1 MEQPPGFVDP
11 LYPTHVCKLDKSLYG
26 LKQSPRAW
34 YTKLSTSLLH
44 LGFVTSKNDS
54 SLFICHSSHWLLLVL
69 VYVDDIIV
77 TGSHSTQVTH
87 LIQQL
92 RHQFSLKDLSPL
104 HYFLGL
110 EVHRTP
116 IGIHLSQAKYI
127 IDLLT
132 QATMLDAKPCPTPMS
147 SNTNL
152 SFHDGVVLENGSD
165 YRSFV
170 GALQYC
176 TMTSPDIAF
185 TVNKVCQFMHHP
197 SDVHWHVVN
206 T

>member
-1 MEQPPGFVDP
+1 MCF
-11 LYPTHVCKLDKSLYG
+11 S
-26 LKQSPRAW
+26 
-34 YTKLSTSLLH
+34 
-44 LGFVTSKNDS
+44 
-54 SLFICHSSHWLLLVL
+54 WLQFTPQRFLV
-69 VYVDDIIV
+69 
-77 TGSHSTQVTH
+77 
-87 LIQQL
+87 
-92 RHQFSLKDLSPL
+92 PL

-110 EVHRTP
+110 EVHRTLT
-116 IGIHLSQAKYI
+116 GIHLSQAKYI

-132 QATMLDAKPCPTPMS
+132 RAAMLDAKPCPTPMS

-152 SFHDGVVLENGSD
+152 SLHDGVALENGSD
-165 YRSFV
+165 YHNFV

-197 SDVHWHVVN
+197 PDVHWHVVN

>member
-1 MEQPPGFVDP
+1 MEQPPRFVDP

-34 YTKLSTSLLH
+34 YTKLSTYLLH

-54 SLFICHSSHWLLLVL
+54 SLIICHSSHGLLLVL

-92 RHQFSLKDLSPL
+92 HHQFSLKDLGSL

-116 IGIHLSQAKYI
+116 TGIHLSQAKYI
-127 IDLLT
+127 TDLLT
-132 QATMLDAKPCPTPMS
+132 RAAMLDAKPCPTPMS

-152 SFHDGVVLENGSD
+152 SLHDGVALENGSD

-170 GALQYC
+170 GAL
-176 TMTSPDIAF
+176 SIVP
-185 TVNKVCQFMHHP
+185 
-197 SDVHWHVVN
+197 
-206 T
+206 